1 MLRPAPPKLLDARTG
16 PVAAWQARA
25 RWHVIAAFCMPVIA
39 LLHIFDERAF
49 HYFLEPVFRVKELQ
63 PPGFFLPDWYQVL
76 RQAGNLELWILM
88 SLLVWGIDAARLGR
102 VLSPAAWRR
111 GWLLLIGSAGAGIL
125 AEIGKLVVARERPIS
140 GDSIIY
146 QDYIHHIPL
155 LDPLLGQGNL
165 GFPSSHAA
173 VAFGAAI
180 TLARLVPG
188 TLPVMIFLALGCAWT
203 RMLMGAHFLTD
214 VAGGAALAW
223 IWVTW
228 LRPETRLPAASA
240 ALIEASRP
248 AR

>member
-1 MLRPAPPKLLDARTG
+1 MLRAAPPKLLDARRGT
-16 PVAAWQARA
+16 VADWQARA
-25 RWHVIAAFCMPVIA
+25 RWHLIAAVAMPAVA
-39 LLHIFDERAF
+39 LLHVFDEAAF
-49 HYFLEPVFRVKELQ
+49 HYFLRPIWRTPELQ

-76 RQAGNLELWILM
+76 RQAGNLELWIVLSIM
-88 SLLVWGIDAARLGR
+88 LWGVDAARVNR
-102 VLSPAAWRR
+102 IFTPAAFRR
-111 GWLLLIGSAGAGIL
+111 GWLLLAGSAGAGIL
-125 AEIGKLVVARERPIS
+125 AEIAKLVVARERPIT
-140 GDSIIY
+140 GGSIDY
-146 QDYIHHIPL
+146 QGYIHHIPL
-155 LDPLLGQGNL
+155 IDPLFRGVGNL

-180 TLARLVPG
+180 TLSRLIPG

-228 LRPETRLPAASA
+228 LRPDTRMPKHE
-240 ALIEASRP
+240 I